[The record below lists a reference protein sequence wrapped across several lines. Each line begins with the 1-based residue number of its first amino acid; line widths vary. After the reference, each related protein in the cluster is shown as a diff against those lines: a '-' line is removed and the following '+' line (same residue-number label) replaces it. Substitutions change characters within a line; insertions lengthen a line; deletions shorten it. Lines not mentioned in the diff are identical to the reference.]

1 MHLGFDLLGIMNTT
15 DCHWLRHWNPS
26 KVRERSSLLEDGK
39 KDTEIVQ
46 DEEGK
51 TLVIYFI

>member
-1 MHLGFDLLGIMNTT
+1 MSLTYNRLSVIEML
-15 DCHWLRHWNPS
+15 S
-26 KVRERSSLLEDGK
+26 KVIGSSSLLEDGK

-51 TLVIYFI
+51 NISYLVYITTV

>member
-1 MHLGFDLLGIMNTT
+1 MSLTYNRLSVIEML
-15 DCHWLRHWNPS
+15 S
-26 KVRERSSLLEDGK
+26 KVIGSSSLLEDGK

-51 TLVIYFI
+51 NVSYLVYITTV

>member
-1 MHLGFDLLGIMNTT
+1 MSLTYN
-15 DCHWLRHWNPS
+15 WLSVIEMLS
-26 KVRERSSLLEDGK
+26 KVVGSSSLLEDGK

-51 TLVIYFI
+51 YISYLVYITTV

>member
-1 MHLGFDLLGIMNTT
+1 ML
-15 DCHWLRHWNPS
+15 S
-26 KVRERSSLLEDGK
+26 KVIGSSSLLEDGK

-51 TLVIYFI
+51 NISYLVYITTI

>member
-1 MHLGFDLLGIMNTT
+1 ML
-15 DCHWLRHWNPS
+15 S
-26 KVRERSSLLEDGK
+26 KVIGSSSLLEDGK

-51 TLVIYFI
+51 NISYLVYITTV

>member
-1 MHLGFDLLGIMNTT
+1 MSLTYN
-15 DCHWLRHWNPS
+15 WLSVVEMPS
-26 KVRERSSLLEDGK
+26 KVMGSPSLLEDGK

-51 TLVIYFI
+51 NISYLIYIANV

>member
-1 MHLGFDLLGIMNTT
+1 M
-15 DCHWLRHWNPS
+15 PS
-26 KVRERSSLLEDGK
+26 KVIGSPSLLEDG

-51 TLVIYFI
+51 NISYLVYITTV

>member
-1 MHLGFDLLGIMNTT
+1 M
-15 DCHWLRHWNPS
+15 PS
-26 KVRERSSLLEDGK
+26 EVIRSFSLSEDGK

-51 TLVIYFI
+51 ILVTYFI

>member
-1 MHLGFDLLGIMNTT
+1 M
-15 DCHWLRHWNPS
+15 PS
-26 KVRERSSLLEDGK
+26 KVIGSSSLSEDGK

-51 TLVIYFI
+51 NISYLVYITTV

>member
-1 MHLGFDLLGIMNTT
+1 MSLTCN
-15 DCHWLRHWNPS
+15 WLSVIEMLS
-26 KVRERSSLLEDGK
+26 KVIGSSSLLEDGK

-51 TLVIYFI
+51 NISYLVYITTV

>member
-1 MHLGFDLLGIMNTT
+1 ML
-15 DCHWLRHWNPS
+15 S
-26 KVRERSSLLEDGK
+26 KVVGSSSLLEDGK

-51 TLVIYFI
+51 NISYLVYITTV

>member
-1 MHLGFDLLGIMNTT
+1 M
-15 DCHWLRHWNPS
+15 PS
-26 KVRERSSLLEDGK
+26 NVIGSSSLLEDGK

-51 TLVIYFI
+51 NISYLVYITAV

>member
-1 MHLGFDLLGIMNTT
+1 MSLTYN
-15 DCHWLRHWNPS
+15 WLSVIEMLS
-26 KVRERSSLLEDGK
+26 KVIGSSSLLEDEK

-51 TLVIYFI
+51 NISYLVYITTV

>member
-1 MHLGFDLLGIMNTT
+1 ML
-15 DCHWLRHWNPS
+15 S
-26 KVRERSSLLEDGK
+26 KVIGSSSLLEDGK

>member
-1 MHLGFDLLGIMNTT
+1 MGSPG
-15 DCHWLRHWNPS
+15 
-26 KVRERSSLLEDGK
+26 LLEDGE

-51 TLVIYFI
+51 KKVTYFI